1 MMNFVPILHFVSMF
15 SPSNIYQFKVNKRNT
30 RRCEICSKLTTKTSS
45 IKTSHL
51 ICTAKWKI
59 QFQKKIL
66 CEIGE
71 TELDILKDEK
81 TSQTITLDSR
91 EHNHVKFKQNLEK
104 QCAKKRNK
112 FNQHAV
118 KVLNAEKSNKKT
130 FLDHSTLLVKLDLEK
145 KDTFGHLKKNNTP
158 DHLEKTIFHF

>member
-1 MMNFVPILHFVSMF
+1 M
-15 SPSNIYQFKVNKRNT
+15 FKVDYKDVFYKNQSFDLHCKMEN
-30 RRCEICSKLTTKTSS
+30 IVS
-45 IKTSHL
+45 
-51 ICTAKWKI
+51 
-59 QFQKKIL
+59 KKIL

-130 FLDHSTLLVKLDLEK
+130 FPDHSTLLVKLDLEK

-158 DHLEKTIFHF
+158 DHLEKTIFHFWLFYQSHFTP